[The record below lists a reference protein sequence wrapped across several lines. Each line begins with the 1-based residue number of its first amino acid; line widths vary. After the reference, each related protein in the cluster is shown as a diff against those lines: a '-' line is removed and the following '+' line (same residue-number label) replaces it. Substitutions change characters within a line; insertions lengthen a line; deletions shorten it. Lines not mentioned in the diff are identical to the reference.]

1 MNFTKKIQQNDSF
14 PSPPIL
20 LHTFVYFCISV
31 PERNHRPSWASVLQ
45 NIQLL
50 LSKDKQ
56 ENNLSVQLG
65 GHYQRTSGFIFSYTI
80 YVAHQ
85 PLMEHFFLNQQ
96 PGTKFKQV
104 VFSIII
110 SIIFAFLNS
119 VALWGHSEIFLA
131 IYILDGKKKTLS
143 LFVCLHH
150 CCGFFCFVCLFS
162 FCFWG
167 GFF

>member
-131 IYILDGKKKTLS
+131 IYILDGKKNP
-143 LFVCLHH
+143 LFVCMPSSLLWV
-150 CCGFFCFVCLFS
+150 FCFVCLFS